1 MSSLL
6 TKTRLMLC
14 LLTAAV
20 VPALAAEE
28 GRINRSE
35 PIVWVFLGLCALI
48 VIAQLA
54 PMFFNLKKQ
63 SKAASEQSQ
72 AIKHEQR

>member
-1 MSSLL
+1 MSSPL
-6 TKTRLMLC
+6 TEIRLIVC
-14 LLTAAV
+14 LLAATV

-28 GRINRSE
+28 GRHNRSE

-54 PMFFNLKKQ
+54 PMVFNLKRQ
-63 SKAASEQSQ
+63 SKAANEQSQ